1 MRRFLNPWILLV
13 IASAILASAEGV
25 WPNPL

>member
-1 MRRFLNPWILLV
+1 VRRFLNPWVLIV
-13 IASAILASAEGV
+13 IAAAVLSCAEV